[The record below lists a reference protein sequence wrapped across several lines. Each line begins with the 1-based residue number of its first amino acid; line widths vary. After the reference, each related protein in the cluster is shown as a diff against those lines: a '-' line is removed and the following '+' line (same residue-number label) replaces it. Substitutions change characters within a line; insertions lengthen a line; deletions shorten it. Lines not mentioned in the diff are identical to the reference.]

1 VAAAPSADCTICIYP
16 LPTRSAGLGIGGC
29 TEILLRVSASLKDCC
44 TAGGAPSPTWQ
55 QGAITITFSFWL
67 ATPSLAAVR
76 LAAPP
81 PTAFTTAVPL
91 LVAVMEAV
99 MVTTRLLVVLQD
111 TGRSVSAPPVELVG
125 VAVRVLPTAA
135 PLSCT
140 LETGGRM
147 TGTPPGV
154 YCRTP
159 PSKVWRW
166 SPLERTISCVTGRPR
181 LPAGPLELT
190 YKP

>member
-1 VAAAPSADCTICIYP
+1 
-16 LPTRSAGLGIGGC
+16 
-29 TEILLRVSASLKDCC
+29 
-44 TAGGAPSPTWQ
+44 
-55 QGAITITFSFWL
+55 ITITFSFWL

-81 PTAFTTAVPL
+81 PTALTTAVPL
-91 LVAVMEAV
+91 LVAVLVAV

-111 TGRSVSAPPVELVG
+111 TGRSVSAPRVELVG
-125 VAVRVLPTAA
+125 VAVRVTLWPRLRVGVRPRGG

-147 TGTPPGV
+147 TGPPPPGV

-159 PSKVWRW
+159 P
-166 SPLERTISCVTGRPR
+166 
-181 LPAGPLELT
+181 
-190 YKP
+190 

>member
-16 LPTRSAGLGIGGC
+16 LPTRSAALGIGGC

-44 TAGGAPSPTWQ
+44 TPGGAPSPSWQ
-55 QGAITITFSFWL
+55 QGTITITFSFGL

-91 LVAVMEAV
+91 PVAVMEAV

-111 TGRSVSAPPVELVG
+111 TGRSVSAQI
-125 VAVRVLPTAA
+125 
-135 PLSCT
+135 
-140 LETGGRM
+140 GRAH
-147 TGTPPGV
+147 V
-154 YCRTP
+154 
-159 PSKVWRW
+159 
-166 SPLERTISCVTGRPR
+166 
-181 LPAGPLELT
+181 
-190 YKP
+190 

>member
-1 VAAAPSADCTICIYP
+1 IYP

-29 TEILLRVSASLKDCC
+29 TEILLRVRASLKDCC
-44 TAGGAPSPTWQ
+44 TTGGAPSPTWQ
-55 QGAITITFSFWL
+55 QGEITITFSFWL

-91 LVAVMEAV
+91 PVAVMVAV

-111 TGRSVSAPPVELVG
+111 TGRSVSAPPAELVG
-125 VAVRVLPTAA
+125 VAVRVTLWPRLSVRVLPRGA
-135 PLSCT
+135 PISCT
-140 LETGGRM
+140 LETGSRM
-147 TGTPPGV
+147 TGTPPPGV
-154 YCRTP
+154 YCSTP

-181 LPAGPLELT
+181 LPAGPLLLT